1 MILKLKI
8 KFIFGILISGV
19 CVAVAIYRIDFQEL
33 LNILKNV
40 RPAFLLLSVA
50 FILLTQIIRSL
61 RWQLLMMS
69 VKWIRLMNLTSA
81 TVIGSMA
88 DMILPARVGDII
100 RAGLIGKREKV
111 SSVSSLATIVVERT
125 YDILTILFVLLMI
138 VLFFNTIFTS
148 EAVSDSMVLTGK
160 IVTVASLMLLLLLF
174 VIRIKTTG
182 IIHLLNRFCG
192 FLPERFRAR
201 IAESLASFALG
212 LQAVKLDWGLMPI
225 VFYSVLLWSAF
236 ALSNYFVLKAMDYHL
251 SLVTAY
257 YLLLFQILGVT
268 LPSSP
273 GFIGTYHAAVVAG
286 LSTLGITAEKALGV
300 AIIMHASFFFPFVL
314 SGMAFIWAEN
324 LSFRDIRSV

>member
-1 MILKLKI
+1 MKSKLI
-8 KFIFGILISGV
+8 VGILISCI
-19 CVAVAIYRIDFQEL
+19 CVAVASYRIDFQEL
-33 LNILKNV
+33 LIVLKNV

-50 FILLTQIIRSL
+50 FILLTQLIRSL
-61 RWQLLMMS
+61 RWQLLLMS
-69 VKWIRLMNLTSA
+69 VKRIRLMNLTSV

-138 VLFFNTIFTS
+138 VFFFKTIFTYQT
-148 EAVSDSMVLTGK
+148 VSDSMVLTGK
-160 IVTVASLMLLLLLF
+160 IVTLSSLLLLFLLF
-174 VIRIKTTG
+174 VIRINTTG
-182 IIHLLNRFCG
+182 IIQLLNRFCC
-192 FLPERFRAR
+192 FLPERFRVR
-201 IAESLASFALG
+201 IAGSLASFALG

-225 VFYSVLLWSAF
+225 AFYSVLLWSAF
-236 ALSNYFVLKAMDYHL
+236 ALSNYFVLKAMDYQP

-286 LSTLGITAEKALGV
+286 LSSLGITAENALGV
-300 AIIMHASFFFPFVL
+300 AIVMHACFFFPFVL
-314 SGMAFIWAEN
+314 CGLAFIWAEN
-324 LSFRDIRSV
+324 LSFREIRSV